1 MVRLEQCN
9 HPSCADSDSIKKSTM
24 ESYDRQWM
32 RQDEDATAERRRRL
46 SSIADPLLSMVNP
59 LSGKVVLDLGI
70 GTGSLA
76 FRALELSP
84 PKAMI
89 GIDFSGPGLCVAR
102 SISKHAKFND
112 MDIELVRADLERM
125 PIASRSIDVVLSQAT
140 LNLLPDKRAVFSE
153 ISRVCKS
160 GARIAVSDAFK
171 TSFSSSEGSW
181 EQCIGGTITVSEFS
195 TFALNA
201 GLIILGQTD
210 LTKAVKE
217 LISAGKWDWPEF
229 LEYNMD
235 YRAFMMMKSG

>member
-84 PKAMI
+84 
-89 GIDFSGPGLCVAR
+89 
-102 SISKHAKFND
+102 
-112 MDIELVRADLERM
+112 
-125 PIASRSIDVVLSQAT
+125 
-140 LNLLPDKRAVFSE
+140 
-153 ISRVCKS
+153 
-160 GARIAVSDAFK
+160 
-171 TSFSSSEGSW
+171 
-181 EQCIGGTITVSEFS
+181 
-195 TFALNA
+195 
-201 GLIILGQTD
+201 
-210 LTKAVKE
+210 
-217 LISAGKWDWPEF
+217 
-229 LEYNMD
+229 
-235 YRAFMMMKSG
+235 